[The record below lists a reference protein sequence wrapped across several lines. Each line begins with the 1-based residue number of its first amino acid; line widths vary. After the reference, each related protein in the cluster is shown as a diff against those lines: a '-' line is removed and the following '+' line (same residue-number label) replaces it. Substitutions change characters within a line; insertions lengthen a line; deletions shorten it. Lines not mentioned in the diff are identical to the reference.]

1 MFPFVGFETVTGPL
15 PRPPI
20 DRLKY
25 SQPASQERFERVRN
39 AVQHLPN
46 GDANPEW
53 LEARIGVVTGSR
65 AANCCQLSYNS
76 IRAFLKRNGLDV
88 RTKTFTKDL
97 LKQMMLENRVCSRSE
112 VDDLLTPFTGNK
124 FTRWG
129 NDHEDDCEMRF
140 QEEILGTWG
149 RRLPEHRSEEYIAN
163 DVEAVEFHHDGLCL
177 SATHGWAGYS
187 PDGRM
192 EQTFVDGSSEC
203 CLLEFKCPYTKRRT
217 FETKNLYGPTQSLE
231 GEWFP
236 ITPYYYVQIQHGMNL
251 LFDRGL
257 LWPKTPHGH
266 CKRCGQ
272 AVVSSPT
279 HICDDALVEAR
290 RAQLYCYFAVWTW
303 PEEEKWHNLH
313 TQRPS
318 IHCLVCGSTEHST
331 FRCPYKVV
339 GNVEVSRIPFSQ
351 TFAEWLTLRCA
362 DFWEHEYMPAL
373 ENSINV
379 QTNTPW
385 LGRTIQDKRVL
396 FDFLEERIKAA
407 RIPRPSHFVDW
418 GCGKGTMLQY
428 AVEQGFATGWG
439 IEQDSQMARVP
450 QPPSITVVEG
460 DILDISTL
468 PCREA
473 PAIHFIYDGGLF
485 PLSVAQHICALL
497 KQHAGPGHGLV
508 LITSRYPP
516 NTEGQHLEANDYA
529 RILRPVFSKAKTSML
544 VSEAHGEET
553 MRVHFFYSK

>member
-1 MFPFVGFETVTGPL
+1 
-15 PRPPI
+15 
-20 DRLKY
+20 
-25 SQPASQERFERVRN
+25 
-39 AVQHLPN
+39 VQHLPN

-53 LEARIGVVTGSR
+53 LDARIGVVTGSR

-76 IRAFLKRNGLDV
+76 IRSFLKRNDLDV
-88 RTKTFTKDL
+88 RTKKFSQDL
-97 LKQMMLENRVCSRSE
+97 LKRMMLENRVCSRAE
-112 VDDLLTPFTGNK
+112 VDDLFTPFTGNK

-140 QEEILGTWG
+140 QEAMLGTWG
-149 RRLPEHRSEEYIAN
+149 RRLPEHRLDAEEYIAN

-192 EQTFVDGSSEC
+192 EQTFADGSSEC
-203 CLLEFKCPYTKRRT
+203 CLLEYKCPYTKRRSW
-217 FETKNLYGPTQSLE
+217 ETENLYGPMQTLE
-231 GEWFP
+231 GDWFP

-266 CKRCGQ
+266 CKRCGGRLV
-272 AVVSSPT
+272 ASSSPM
-279 HICDDALVEAR
+279 HVCDDAPVEAR

-303 PEEEKWHNLH
+303 PDEESWHNLH

-318 IHCLVCGSTEHST
+318 MRCLVCGSAEHST
-331 FRCPYKVV
+331 FRCPLKVV
-339 GNVEVSRIPFSQ
+339 GNVEISRVPFSS
-351 TFAEWLTLRCA
+351 TFVQWLTMRCA

-373 ENSINV
+373 ENSMHV
-379 QTNTPW
+379 ETNTPW

-396 FDFLEERIKAA
+396 FDFLGERIKAA
-407 RIPRPSHFVDW
+407 RLTARPSHFADW
-418 GCGKGTMLQY
+418 GCGKGKMLQY
-428 AVEQGFATGWG
+428 AVEQGGFATGWG
-439 IEQDSQMARVP
+439 IEQDSQMARLP

-460 DILDISTL
+460 DILDISRL
-468 PCREA
+468 PCPQQA
-473 PAIHFIYDGGLF
+473 VIHFIYDGGLY
-485 PLSVAQHICALL
+485 PKSVAQHICTLL
-497 KQHAGPGHGLV
+497 KEHAGPGHGLM

-516 NTEGQHLEANDYA
+516 NTEGQHCEVNDYA
-529 RILRPVFSKAKTSML
+529 RCLRPVFSKAKTSML
-544 VSEAHGEET
+544 VSETAHSEKT